1 MDQPRHVKDL
11 VSLVPFVVAGAL
23 SFLNPANVAAAQAD
37 QRADTPAVTGAEM
50 NERERKFSESMANV
64 VLTGRFTTDGQNGT
78 PEPERYHI
86 VSATKLAGDNWVIV
100 ARISYGK
107 RDVQPPPVPIPVKV
121 RWAGDTPVLS
131 LTDLTIPGFGTFT
144 SRVLFYENRYAGT
157 WQHGDK
163 GGNLFGT
170 ISKADEDD
178 EAANGS
184 SER

>member
-1 MDQPRHVKDL
+1 KGSSSRANSSVRCRTRTTDELQPADVARTRKDHAMDQPRHVKDL

-107 RDVQPPPVPIPVKV
+107 RDVQPPPVPIPV
-121 RWAGDTPVLS
+121 
-131 LTDLTIPGFGTFT
+131 
-144 SRVLFYENRYAGT
+144 
-157 WQHGDK
+157 
-163 GGNLFGT
+163 
-170 ISKADEDD
+170 
-178 EAANGS
+178 
-184 SER
+184 